1 MLKPAWRL
9 STPTCATAGSRWV
22 VSRNVLVTAGSRR
35 VPLVQAFQRALAATP
50 EGGVVVVT
58 DVNPMSP
65 AVYAA
70 DRAFRVPL
78 SIEAGYIDQI
88 LSIAIGE
95 GVGLVVPTIDD
106 ELALFGEAAPRFE
119 AAGIR
124 VAVSSPETTSL
135 CDDKFRTCQVLRER
149 GVAAAA
155 SWLPDALP
163 AAPSFPLFVK
173 PRHGRGGVGA
183 YAIRN
188 AGDLRFFLDYVADP
202 IIQEYLDGPEF
213 TIDVLCDF
221 SGRVLSIVPRRRDVI
236 RAGVIDR
243 GCTVNHPGLIAL
255 AQACAS
261 ALPFVG
267 AINIQCRI
275 VNGVPVIFEINP
287 RFSGG
292 IPLTIEAG
300 ADFPRMLVDLAAGRD
315 VPPAIGQFRDRL
327 WMTNYEASV
336 FLTDGEVE
344 LRAYGEV
351 A

>member
-1 MLKPAWRL
+1 M
-9 STPTCATAGSRWV
+9 
-22 VSRNVLVTAGSRR
+22 SRNVLVTAGSRR
-35 VPLVQAFQRALAATP
+35 VPLVQAFQRALSASP
-50 EGGVVVVT
+50 GGGVVVVT

-78 SIEAGYIDQI
+78 SIDPGYIDQI
-88 LSIAIGE
+88 FNIAIGE
-95 GVGLVVPTIDD
+95 NVGLIIPTIDD
-106 ELALFGEAAPRFE
+106 ELALFGAAAARFE

-124 VAVSSPETTSL
+124 VAVSAPETTSL
-135 CDDKFRTCQVLRER
+135 CDDKYGTCVTLRAR

-163 AAPSFPLFVK
+163 ESPSFPLFVK
-173 PRHGRGGVGA
+173 PRRGRGGVGA

-188 AGDLRFFLDYVADP
+188 ARDLAFFLDYVDDP
-202 IIQEYLDGPEF
+202 IVQEYLHGPEF
-213 TIDVLCDF
+213 TIDMLCGF
-221 SGRVLSIVPRRRDVI
+221 NGGVLSVVPRRRDVI

-243 GCTVNHPGLIAL
+243 GCTVNEPALIAL
-255 AQACAS
+255 AESCA
-261 ALPFVG
+261 AVLPFAG

-275 VNGVPVIFEINP
+275 VNGQPVVFEINP

-300 ADFPRMLVDLAAGRD
+300 ADFPRMLVDLAAGRH
-315 VPPAIGQFRDRL
+315 VEPSIGSFRDRL

-336 FLTDGEVE
+336 FLTDGEVA
-344 LRAYGEV
+344 LPAYGEV